1 VNIKQSTN
9 GNMTQQTGE
18 HKARSHD

>member
-1 VNIKQSTN
+1 
-9 GNMTQQTGE
+9 MTQQTGE